1 MSIRSESTANS
12 QNAGKKFAPWQDR
25 TADLGISAL
34 SNSHMCRYETHVITN
49 YTKEALFF
57 SFGPI
62 RPLIFHRS
70 PVAPAV
76 AALAPS
82 SVDPN
87 IPVSSPSTDPNI
99 PTTPPFPSY
108 ATKKTGHTFEH
119 ITQKSTLP

>member
-1 MSIRSESTANS
+1 MSMRSESTTLVTANS
-12 QNAGKKFAPWQDR
+12 QAAGKKNAPWQDR

-57 SFGPI
+57 LFGPI
-62 RPLIFHRS
+62 RSLIFHRPPS
-70 PVAPAV
+70 TAHRAPVAPAV

-87 IPVSSPSTDPNI
+87 IP
-99 PTTPPFPSY
+99 TTPPFPSY
-108 ATKKTGHTFEH
+108 STKKTGHTFEYM
-119 ITQKSTLP
+119 T